1 MSHSTIYDM
10 LTFEVITDGVQ
21 SQRVCDETIR
31 TARDIAADRGHSVI
45 VEDRGTE
52 ECYRVTP
59 AGHIWR
65 APKWWGRPVW
75 ERDEDE

>member
-1 MSHSTIYDM
+1 MTYSTIYD
-10 LTFEVITDGVQ
+10 LDGYPLTDGVQ
-21 SQRVCDETIR
+21 SQAVCDATIN
-31 TARDIAADRGHSVI
+31 TARQIARAKGRSVV

-65 APKWWGRPVW
+65 APKWWGTPSW
-75 ERDEDE
+75 ENEEQ